1 MTVFLKHQ
9 GPGRAILSL
18 AASTMLAGFSGTA
31 VQAAGVS
38 ITSYGHSA
46 LLIRGGG
53 QSVLVNPFRAVG
65 CAAGLSEPRVSAS
78 VTLASSELP
87 DEGARVG
94 GGTYLSKPGSYRVG
108 GMDLEGFSAPHDRMG
123 GRRFGNAT
131 IWRWQQGGLNFAH
144 LGGTAAPLSGEDRVL
159 LGRPDV
165 LIIGV
170 GGGGKVYSGEEAADV
185 VRQLNPRRV
194 IPVQYVNGEAP
205 SGCDQV
211 GVQPFLDAM
220 SGTKVRKVGPTLSLP
235 GSLNE
240 STVIE
245 VMR

>member
-1 MTVFLKHQ
+1 MTVFLNRQ
-9 GPGRAILSL
+9 GPGRAIAFL
-18 AASTMLAGFSGTA
+18 AASAMVSGISCSG

-65 CAAGLSEPRVSAS
+65 CAAGLAEPRVSAN

-87 DEGARVG
+87 DEGARIG

-170 GGGGKVYSGEEAADV
+170 GGGAKVYDGEEAAEV

-205 SGCDQV
+205 SGCDQG

-220 SGTKVRKVGPTLSLP
+220 SGTQVRKVGPSLSLP
-235 GSLNE
+235 SNLND

>member
-1 MTVFLKHQ
+1 MTVFLSSQ
-9 GPGRAILSL
+9 GPGRAIAFL
-18 AASTMLAGFSGTA
+18 AASAMVSGISGSA

-65 CAAGLSEPRVSAS
+65 CAAGLAEPRVSAN

-87 DEGARVG
+87 DEGARIG
-94 GGTYLSKPGSYRVG
+94 GGTFLSKPGSYRVG

-170 GGGGKVYSGEEAADV
+170 GGGAKVYDGEEAAEV

-205 SGCDQV
+205 SGCDQG

-220 SGTKVRKVGPTLSLP
+220 SGTQVRKVGPSLSLP
-235 GSLNE
+235 SNLND